1 MKIFYGQLDIAWEDK
16 RANYKKVRAL
26 LESAAAPPESLVVLP
41 EMFSTGFSMNV
52 AGIREGAPSETER
65 FLESVAREFRVFV
78 LGGLVT
84 PGKDGRGRN
93 EAVVFHPD
101 GKLLARYCKI
111 HPFTFGGETQHY
123 EAGSEIALFDWA
135 GFNVAPFVCYDL
147 RFPEIFR
154 IGAKRGAQ
162 LFAVIANWPSKRMN
176 HWITLLQARAIEN
189 QAYVVGVNRCGNDPK
204 LSYPGRSLI
213 IDPLG
218 EIIADAGTGEAMAG
232 AEVDPARIKAW
243 RSEFPALPDM
253 RREFVKE

>member
-52 AGIREGAPSETER
+52 PGIRENTPSETER

>member
-1 MKIFYGQLDIAWEDK
+1 MKILCCQLDIAWEDK

-26 LESAAAPPESLVVLP
+26 LESASPPPESLVVLP

-52 AGIREGAPSETER
+52 SAIQEGATSETER

-123 EAGSEIALFDWA
+123 EAGSDIVLFDWA
-135 GFNVAPFVCYDL
+135 GFKVAPFVCYDL

-154 IGAKRGAQ
+154 IAAKRGAQ
-162 LFAVIANWPSKRMN
+162 LFAVIANWPSKRVN

-189 QAYVVGVNRCGNDPK
+189 QAYVVGVNRSGNDPK
-204 LSYPGRSLI
+204 LAYPGRSLI

-218 EIIADAGTGEAMAG
+218 EVIADAGTVETLASA
-232 AEVDPARIKAW
+232 AVDLAKVKAW
-243 RSEFPALPDM
+243 RREFPALPDM